1 MKTLNILIVED
12 EILIAE
18 LFKAYIQEFGHN
30 VTGIAISY
38 EEAITMFNLQ
48 KPDLILLDIR
58 LYGDKSGIDFANFLN
73 DKKESIPLIFLT
85 SQYDQRTL
93 NLAIEAN
100 PYGYLTKPV
109 RKETLWTSIEA
120 AYKLF
125 NSRKPLKPT
134 LELFDGKSIHYI
146 AIKDILFIK
155 ADHVYIN
162 VNLIDGQVLFSRKS
176 LKQIINELDYNSF
189 VQCHRSYL
197 VNRIHIKQRNLK
209 NIVLSNDQI
218 IPISKGN
225 KNVFTESK

>member
-1 MKTLNILIVED
+1 MNILIVED

-125 NSRKPLKPT
+125 NSRKPEKPT

>member
-1 MKTLNILIVED
+1 MKSLNILIVED

-125 NSRKPLKPT
+125 NSRKPEKPT